1 MQPRGVPLG
10 RSFFLKLAEQ
20 ALKGFTER
28 AHAAVVNAAFTTVP
42 VMLGTFD
49 DVTVSLGRGW
59 RTKKSNIRVDAEARA
74 REVIKE
80 DYQKLGPTK

>member
-1 MQPRGVPLG
+1 
-10 RSFFLKLAEQ
+10 
-20 ALKGFTER
+20 
-28 AHAAVVNAAFTTVP
+28 
-42 VMLGTFD
+42 MLGTFD